1 MFIEKRNESNQKERG
16 DCVGIEQVDARTP
29 AMETNYPTGFQLNQV
44 R

>member
-1 MFIEKRNESNQKERG
+1 MFIEKRKKKKKKERG